1 MEGGECTVFLRHPE
15 GKGSRIQIDDT
26 SVTQMESQPNR
37 KKGKMDVG
45 YILDSEMS
53 KSFPPVV
60 LSNLLDLRKEMDEL
74 KI

>member
-1 MEGGECTVFLRHPE
+1 
-15 GKGSRIQIDDT
+15 
-26 SVTQMESQPNR
+26 MESQPNR

-74 KI
+74 KIWGELERFEIVSLENGNYIV